1 MDTLSFSNSSN
12 KNENNLFVALIASF
26 NIVAKTF
33 IKIAKTIVRLSAMSV
48 AIKRRHVLIL
58 QLVAKYAKTDYKN
71 EIYKKNWVRSTWTA
85 KSQQLNSRKSM
96 VNRRSKATEDDASKI
111 SM

>member
-12 KNENNLFVALIASF
+12 KNENNLFVALIASL

-33 IKIAKTIVRLSAMSV
+33 IKIAKTIVRLSTMSV

-58 QLVAKYAKTDYKN
+58 QLVTKYAKTDYKN
-71 EIYKKNWVRSTWTA
+71 EIYKKN
-85 KSQQLNSRKSM
+85 
-96 VNRRSKATEDDASKI
+96 
-111 SM
+111 